1 MIPWLHG
8 DTPFPP
14 VSPGA
19 QVAQRLAVRGGGP
32 LARPPHSS
40 AYRHGIFPWFSEGDP
55 ILWWSPDPRMVLFP
69 DELKVSRS
77 LRKIVARGAFETRVD
92 TAFREVIEACA
103 APRDGRAGTWI
114 VPEMVEAYVRLHEL
128 GFAHCVESWRDGE
141 LAGGLYG
148 LALGKVFFGES
159 MFARATDAS
168 KVALV
173 KLAERLVA
181 ADFRVIDCQQATS
194 HLASLGA
201 REIPRQTSRS
211 CCGSRYN
218 IHRPANAGP
227 EPGSMAKLNDLP
239 IANLQFYATAP
250 YPCSYLPG
258 KLARSQVATPS
269 YLIDTETYS
278 ALVSA
283 GFRRSG
289 AFTYRPYCD
298 HCHACVPVR
307 VVAAEFEADR
317 APAPRARPPRSARAA
332 LRRAQVQ
339 RRALRALPPLPERA
353 PSRRR
358 HGPRQPR
365 AVRALP
371 AAVERRHA
379 TDRVPRGR
387 GAAHGVDRRRALRRA
402 VLGLHL
408 LRSAR
413 ARARAT
419 APTTS
424 CGRSRRRAAAGSPTS
439 TSATGSARAA
449 R

>member
-1 MIPWLHG
+1 
-8 DTPFPP
+8 
-14 VSPGA
+14 
-19 QVAQRLAVRGGGP
+19 
-32 LARPPHSS
+32 
-40 AYRHGIFPWFSEGDP
+40 
-55 ILWWSPDPRMVLFP
+55 
-69 DELKVSRS
+69 
-77 LRKIVARGAFETRVD
+77 
-92 TAFREVIEACA
+92 
-103 APRDGRAGTWI
+103 
-114 VPEMVEAYVRLHEL
+114 
-128 GFAHCVESWRDGE
+128 
-141 LAGGLYG
+141 
-148 LALGKVFFGES
+148 
-159 MFARATDAS
+159 
-168 KVALV
+168 
-173 KLAERLVA
+173 
-181 ADFRVIDCQQATS
+181 
-194 HLASLGA
+194 
-201 REIPRQTSRS
+201 
-211 CCGSRYN
+211 
-218 IHRPANAGP
+218 
-227 EPGSMAKLNDLP
+227 MAKLNDLP

-307 VVAAEFEADR
+307 VVAAEFEASR
-317 APAPRARPPRSARAA
+317 AQRRAIARHQRPRAA

-387 GAAHGVDRRRALRRA
+387 ASCAWCRSSTSWPTGCRRSTPSSTRSCRAPSYGTYNILWQIEEARRRGLAY
-402 VLGLHL
+402 VYLGYWI
-408 LRSAR
+408 AQ
-413 ARARAT
+413 
-419 APTTS
+419 
-424 CGRSRRRAAAGSPTS
+424 SRKMSYKNQFKPIEGLSRGEWKRLA
-439 TSATGSARAA
+439 
-449 R
+449 